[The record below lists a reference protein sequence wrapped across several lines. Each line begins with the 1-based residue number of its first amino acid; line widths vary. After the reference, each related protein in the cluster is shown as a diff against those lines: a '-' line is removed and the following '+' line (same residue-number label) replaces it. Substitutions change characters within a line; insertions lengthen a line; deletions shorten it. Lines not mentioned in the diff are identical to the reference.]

1 MRGAENLGPTLR
13 VYGLRPTFEGRT
25 IEAMRAGRVGN
36 AVFCAVA
43 DLPTLSAGTDG
54 LRSVRDFAPG
64 EAYAAYLTQIG
75 NLRALA
81 DDRGVALVLT
91 PADVRLPSATGP
103 VGAILG
109 VEGAEFLER
118 DLSRVQRAFAD
129 GVRVLTLV
137 HYFRGG
143 EVGDVMT
150 AAPVHQGLTRFGRDV
165 VRELNRVGIVVDLA
179 HCSPR
184 TAYDALEEA
193 TRPVLVSHT
202 DLRDN
207 GRYPRFVPVELARA
221 VVDAG
226 GVVGAWPAGYALRT
240 LDDYVR
246 RILGLVELL
255 GEDHVCLG
263 TDMDANFRPVFETYA
278 KLPLLVGGLLR
289 RGMPESAVTKVLGGN
304 FLRVFAAALA
314 S

>member
-1 MRGAENLGPTLR
+1 
-13 VYGLRPTFEGRT
+13 
-25 IEAMRAGRVGN
+25 
-36 AVFCAVA
+36 
-43 DLPTLSAGTDG
+43 
-54 LRSVRDFAPG
+54 
-64 EAYAAYLTQIG
+64 
-75 NLRALA
+75 
-81 DDRGVALVLT
+81 
-91 PADVRLPSATGP
+91 
-103 VGAILG
+103 
-109 VEGAEFLER
+109 
-118 DLSRVQRAFAD
+118 
-129 GVRVLTLV
+129 
-137 HYFRGG
+137 
-143 EVGDVMT
+143 
-150 AAPVHQGLTRFGRDV
+150 
-165 VRELNRVGIVVDLA
+165 
-179 HCSPR
+179 
-184 TAYDALEEA
+184 
-193 TRPVLVSHT
+193 VSHT
-202 DLRDN
+202 DLRDS

-304 FLRVFAAALA
+304 FLRVFDAALA